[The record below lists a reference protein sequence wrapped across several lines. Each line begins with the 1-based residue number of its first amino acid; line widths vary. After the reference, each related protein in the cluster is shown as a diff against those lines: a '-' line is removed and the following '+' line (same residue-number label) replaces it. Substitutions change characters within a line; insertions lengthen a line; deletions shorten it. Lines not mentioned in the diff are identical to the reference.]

1 MSKKIYS
8 IIILLALWQL
18 LALIIAKDVLMP
30 QPIDV
35 FQQILHLLVTS
46 KFYQT
51 ILLTLVRANLGF
63 VIALISGITL
73 GLIGGLNPSFKEF
86 MQPIISFLQ
95 TIPQISFIIILL
107 VWFDQFLCILIII
120 FLMTFPIVYHNV
132 ISGIANIDESLKDV
146 ICLYPQPLSYTIFHV
161 YLPLIKPSI
170 ISAILSIL
178 PLSLKI
184 GVMAE
189 VLIQTRAGIGTQL
202 YLARMNIDMISV
214 FAWTI
219 CLVIMM
225 TIEVS
230 LVKKMLLTKQ

>member
-1 MSKKIYS
+1 M
-8 IIILLALWQL
+8 
-18 LALIIAKDVLMP
+18 
-30 QPIDV
+30 
-35 FQQILHLLVTS
+35 
-46 KFYQT
+46 
-51 ILLTLVRANLGF
+51 
-63 VIALISGITL
+63 
-73 GLIGGLNPSFKEF
+73 
-86 MQPIISFLQ
+86 
-95 TIPQISFIIILL
+95 
-107 VWFDQFLCILIII
+107 
-120 FLMTFPIVYHNV
+120 
-132 ISGIANIDESLKDV
+132 

-219 CLVIMM
+219 YLVIMM